1 MSEVTH
7 DEIRLQILEFL
18 YRFEKDAPSTWGVDR
33 ATLQRELGISE
44 RDMDYDMTFL
54 SQRALVTTIQAE
66 NVLWYLA
73 RLSRYGRDV
82 VENKK
87 LYERQFPFLRYAKPK
102 K

>member
-18 YRFEKDAPSTWGVDR
+18 YKFEQEEPSSWGVDR
-33 ATLQRELGISE
+33 STLQRQLGISE
-44 RDMDYDMTFL
+44 RDMDYNVTYL
-54 SQRALVTTIQAE
+54 SQRALVRTVQAE
-66 NVLWYLA
+66 NVLWYIA

-87 LYERQFPFLRYAKPK
+87 LYERQFPFLRPATSK

>member
-7 DEIRLQILEFL
+7 DDIRRQILEFL
-18 YRFEKDAPSTWGVDR
+18 YKSEQEEPSTWGVDR
-33 ATLQRELGISE
+33 STLQRELGISE
-44 RDMDYDMTFL
+44 RDMDYNITFL
-54 SQRALVTTIQAE
+54 SQRALIRTVQAE

-87 LYERQFPFLRYAKPK
+87 LYERQFPFLRPTKPK